1 MDTIKWVMA
10 TILAVVTAILG
21 VGLAIGAMLF
31 ATVLQIIGGIAIV
44 ATFLTVYVKEQLD
57 NATKK

>member
-10 TILAVVTAILG
+10 TILAVITAILG

-31 ATVLQIIGGIAIV
+31 ATVLQILGGIVIV
-44 ATFLTVYVKEQLD
+44 ATFIAVAIKEQLD
-57 NATKK
+57 NRTKK

>member
-21 VGLAIGAMLF
+21 VGLAIGAMIF
-31 ATVLQIIGGIAIV
+31 ATVLQILGGIVIV
-44 ATFLTVYVKEQLD
+44 ATFIAVAIKEQLD
-57 NATKK
+57 TRSKK